1 MQSDYKP
8 KIHEM
13 ILSFPFQTFSK
24 ERKYGTGMWNIFLQ
38 MFTKFTYSE
47 YLLSTYWNIFISE
60 G

>member
-47 YLLSTYWNIFISE
+47 YLLST
-60 G
+60 